1 MVKVNVKI
9 QMLQTFGDG
18 RSTFHL
24 YRTTKNKLL
33 LFFSFNHYLGWY
45 ILIDENRKRQ
55 VCSKEYPI
63 IEVTNQMYELN
74 PSHST

>member
-18 RSTFHL
+18 RSTSHL
-24 YRTTKNKLL
+24 YRTTKNKLF

-55 VCSKEYPI
+55 VVLRNIQLLRSQIRCM
-63 IEVTNQMYELN
+63 N
-74 PSHST
+74 